1 MAALIIMSDD
11 KASLKD
17 LEEKIK
23 TETDFTDVAVYNNLL
38 GFWTDV
44 DCYTLIYNWTNEDK
58 NNRIE
63 IINQLGGIDAAVKIL
78 AYRADKYFDANVGI
92 TWEFLEDIWNTIVK
106 EQKK

>member
-38 GFWTDV
+38 GFCTDV
-44 DCYTLIYNWTNEDK
+44 DCYTLIYN
-58 NNRIE
+58 
-63 IINQLGGIDAAVKIL
+63 
-78 AYRADKYFDANVGI
+78 
-92 TWEFLEDIWNTIVK
+92 
-106 EQKK
+106 